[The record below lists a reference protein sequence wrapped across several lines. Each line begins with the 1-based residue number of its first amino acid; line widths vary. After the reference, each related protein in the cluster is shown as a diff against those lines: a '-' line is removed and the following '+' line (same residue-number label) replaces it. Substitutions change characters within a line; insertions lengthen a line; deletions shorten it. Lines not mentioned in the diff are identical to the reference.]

1 MTFSIEFADEQQ
13 EYQARIKV
21 VGCGG
26 SGGNAVN
33 TMINFGL
40 EGVEFIVV
48 NTDAQALNA
57 NSAPTKLNIGNSVTK
72 GLGAGADPERGRK
85 AALEDVQRIKELISG
100 ADMVFVTAGMGGG
113 TGTGAAPVIAQLARE
128 EGALTVGVVTK
139 PFLFEGRQRSR
150 RADYGLAALSE
161 TVDTLITIPNQK
173 LLLLGDD
180 ELTFIDACRKADEVL
195 YQAVKGISD
204 LITQNGIVNVD
215 FADVK
220 TVMSNMGRALMGTGI
235 AKGQNRARLAAEMAV
250 ASPLLDDISVEGA
263 TGVLINVVGGSDLKM
278 REIQEAASLVQEQA
292 HEDANIIFGASVDES
307 LGENVK
313 VTVIATGF
321 DEAER
326 HGSRRARRQRQ
337 PHGPGPGSRSR
348 APSASR
354 VAQQPHGQTSFGHPQ
369 TQHSQLSHAPTP
381 VTAATAT
388 TRATRSTRAVAVL
401 RPAAVHPAPG
411 GAGAALVPSHP
422 ERARRPRRSLAD
434 PRGHAS
440 RRRLPPD
447 RTRAAPRAS
456 RPATTTTGTSR
467 RSSASS
473 SRRAAVPPVEPR
485 IDGGAPDSTAR
496 SAATRVHLAL
506 RAATGNPEDQRR
518 GGRGGGSG
526 LRGTFSLPWPR
537 RRRPRRRSPPPA

>member
-1 MTFSIEFADEQQ
+1 MSFSIEFADETQ

-21 VGCGG
+21 IGCGG

-57 NSAPTKLNIGNSVTK
+57 NAAPTKLNIGAAVTK

-85 AALEDVQRIKELISG
+85 AALEDVQRIKELLSG

-113 TGTGAAPVIAQLARE
+113 TGTGAAPIIAQLARE

-150 RADYGLAALSE
+150 RAEIGLAQLSE
-161 TVDTLITIPNQK
+161 QVDTLITIPNQK

-180 ELTFIDACRKADEVL
+180 DLTFIDACRKADEVL

-220 TVMSNMGRALMGTGI
+220 TVMSKMGRALMGTGV
-235 AKGQNRARLAAEMAV
+235 AKGQNRARMAAEMAV

-263 TGVLINVVGGSDLKM
+263 TGVLINVVGGPDLKM
-278 REIQEAASLVQEQA
+278 KEIQEAASLVQEQA
-292 HEDANIIFGASVDES
+292 HEDANIIFGASIDET

-321 DEAER
+321 DAVEQEFALQA
-326 HGSRRARRQRQ
+326 SQQTQRVSAPPQ
-337 PHGPGPGSRSR
+337 TV
-348 APSASR
+348 PSA
-354 VAQQPHGQTSFGHPQ
+354 QPRSSGYVVPRERSSQTEIP
-369 TQHSQLSHAPTP
+369 AI
-381 VTAATAT
+381 
-388 TRATRSTRAVAVL
+388 STRRVQHAQEARAQATSQPRL
-401 RPAAVHPAPG
+401 PIRERLG
-411 GAGAALVPSHP
+411 ESFSAALDNDWDVP
-422 ERARRPRRSLAD
+422 AF
-434 PRGHAS
+434 
-440 RRRLPPD
+440 
-447 RTRAAPRAS
+447 
-456 RPATTTTGTSR
+456 
-467 RSSASS
+467 
-473 SRRAAVPPVEPR
+473 
-485 IDGGAPDSTAR
+485 
-496 SAATRVHLAL
+496 
-506 RAATGNPEDQRR
+506 QRKR
-518 GGRGGGSG
+518 M
-526 LRGTFSLPWPR
+526 
-537 RRRPRRRSPPPA
+537 

>member
-21 VGCGG
+21 IGCGG

-48 NTDAQALNA
+48 NTDAQALNSNA
-57 NSAPTKLNIGNSVTK
+57 APTRLNIGNAVTR

-85 AALEDVQRIKELISG
+85 AALEDHQRIKELIAG

-150 RADYGLAALSE
+150 RAELGLAQLAE

-173 LLLLGDD
+173 LLMLGEDD
-180 ELTFIDACRKADEVL
+180 LSFIDAFRKADEVL

-220 TVMSNMGRALMGTGI
+220 TVMNSMGRALMGTGI

-250 ASPLLDDISVEGA
+250 SSPLLDDISVDGA
-263 TGVLINVVGGSDLKM
+263 TGVLINIVGGPDLKM

-292 HEDANIIFGASVDES
+292 HEDANLIFGASIDEQ

-321 DEAER
+321 DVAER
-326 HGSRRARRQRQ
+326 MASIDQSTRLNVPQH
-337 PHGPGPGSRSR
+337 
-348 APSASR
+348 APSTVPSMQMPQPMMSATRHSQPVFSSQPPSRMDHQSPAFSNRRVPPAPISREAQDSR
-354 VAQQPHGQTSFGHPQ
+354 VQPASARIPVRERNANFPAFDTDWDVPAFQRKGQ
-369 TQHSQLSHAPTP
+369 
-381 VTAATAT
+381 
-388 TRATRSTRAVAVL
+388 
-401 RPAAVHPAPG
+401 
-411 GAGAALVPSHP
+411 
-422 ERARRPRRSLAD
+422 
-434 PRGHAS
+434 
-440 RRRLPPD
+440 
-447 RTRAAPRAS
+447 
-456 RPATTTTGTSR
+456 
-467 RSSASS
+467 
-473 SRRAAVPPVEPR
+473 
-485 IDGGAPDSTAR
+485 
-496 SAATRVHLAL
+496 
-506 RAATGNPEDQRR
+506 
-518 GGRGGGSG
+518 
-526 LRGTFSLPWPR
+526 
-537 RRRPRRRSPPPA
+537 